1 LNETPAA
8 DATRRRRPLR
18 LGRQRPIVLASC
30 GVALKRRIIM
40 RRSPLLFGLIAAASL
55 AFAPASSS
63 GVAIFAQATSP
74 GAATVMPRLYRS
86 CTNYNKKYPH
96 GVGRLLAR
104 DKVRPGNEPVT
115 TFRRSNRLFRIAMSW
130 NRGLDRDK
138 DRIACEKR

>member
-1 LNETPAA
+1 
-8 DATRRRRPLR
+8 
-18 LGRQRPIVLASC
+18 
-30 GVALKRRIIM
+30 M
-40 RRSPLLFGLIAAASL
+40 RRSALIVGLVAVAASL
-55 AFAPASSS
+55 TFGPASS
-63 GVAIFAQATSP
+63 GVVGLAKVSSP
-74 GAATVMPRLYRS
+74 SAGAVMPRLYRS

>member
-1 LNETPAA
+1 
-8 DATRRRRPLR
+8 
-18 LGRQRPIVLASC
+18 
-30 GVALKRRIIM
+30 M
-40 RRSPLLFGLIAAASL
+40 RRSALILGLISAAAGL
-55 AFAPASSS
+55 AFAPASS
-63 GVAIFAQATSP
+63 GVVEFTQLTSP
-74 GAATVMPRLYRS
+74 SAGAVMPRLYRS

-138 DRIACEKR
+138 DRIACEKK